1 MYLAYVV
8 LSALFAVMLTMSARM
23 KLVRDPRAVEVIG
36 DIVGVPLR
44 FFAVLAMLEVAGA
57 VGLLIG
63 IGLRPLGVVT
73 GIALVVYFVVATS
86 AHLRRRDIV
95 PGHLLPPVMM
105 LAISAGALALRI
117 AT

>member
-1 MYLAYVV
+1 MYFAHVV
-8 LSALFAVMLTMSARM
+8 FSALFAVMLTMSARM
-23 KLVRDPRAVEVIG
+23 KLVRDPMAVEVIG

-44 FFAVLAMLEVAGA
+44 FFPVLAMLEVAGA

-63 IGLRPLGVVT
+63 IGVKSLGVAT
-73 GIALVVYFVVATS
+73 GIALVVYFIVATS

-95 PGHLLPPVMM
+95 LGHLLPPVMM
-105 LAISAGALALRI
+105 LVISAGALALRI